1 MLYLFGSFPEKTS
14 IPTAKEMG
22 GDVVL
27 VKRGAMRHHLLV
39 LFASSSGFLSCS
51 RNCLCLSLR

>member
-1 MLYLFGSFPEKTS
+1 MFYLLDLFPEKTS

-39 LFASSSGFLSCS
+39 LFASSGGFLSCS